1 MTSSCVVCV
10 CSSPRV
16 AAPAGRLVLA
26 TQVDHTATVLR
37 TLARR
42 NGLTLQPLAPGLL
55 AMDSTRVEE
64 FVALAHGALSS
75 VEAAEV
81 RCVVLSSHDLLDVAV
96 LSQALTA
103 PTLQAAGARV
113 ANADLL
119 PLFADE
125 AGCFHC
131 VYQPIVTLPERNPV
145 GVEALLRARTPDGRL
160 VTPDELFPAAE
171 AAGWTHLIDRIG
183 RTTAL
188 RGAAGWLPPE
198 QLLFINFILTSIYR
212 PEVCLRTTELA
223 ARESNIRLDQIVF
236 EVTEGHQV
244 RDVDHLEEVFDY
256 YRSHDCKVALDDLG
270 AGYSS
275 LNLLVRLRPDIVK
288 LDKDL
293 VQALPEATSRA
304 VVAAIVDMTHSYGGQ
319 VLAECVETED
329 QAEAA
334 TDLGVDLGQG
344 WLFGRPQRH
353 TRPPSQT
360 RPDPA
365 LAGRRAAPRPQPTA
379 ADTVHPSRPHPSR
392 PDPSRPDAAV
402 AVHLPRPLR
411 QASPGPM
418 GMSRLLVRAVDG
430 SGSGVVV
437 VDMQVEDHPMLYV
450 NAAFE
455 QMTGYTSAEVLGRNC
470 RLLQGEQTDPETVRA
485 LSLAIRHG
493 QEHRCVLR
501 NYRKDGT
508 PWWNELRL
516 SPVRDETGLLTHYLG
531 YQHDVTTRI
540 EAEEAL
546 ARQATQDGLT
556 GLANHSHL
564 LRQLQTSLHA
574 ASLSGR
580 AVAVLF
586 IDLDG
591 FKAVNDTHGHAA
603 GDSVLIQVAE
613 RLRATLRASD
623 LICRNGGDEF
633 VAVLDDLDPLDA
645 ARIADRAG
653 RDVTTSLQR
662 PFVAGPG
669 SMTLSGSVGVAV
681 YPHQATT
688 ADRLLALADSDMYQ
702 TKKVHSQAT
711 PRN

>member
-1 MTSSCVVCV
+1 MKSSCDGCV

-16 AAPAGRLVLA
+16 AACEGRLVLA
-26 TQVDHTATVLR
+26 TQVDHTATALR

-42 NGLTLQPLAPGLL
+42 HGLTLRQLAPGLL

-64 FVALAHGALSS
+64 FVALAHDALSS

-81 RCVVLSSHDLLDVAV
+81 RCVVLSSEDLPDVAL
-96 LSQALTA
+96 LSQALAA
-103 PTLQAAGARV
+103 PTLAAAGARV
-113 ANADLL
+113 AHADLL

-125 AGCFHC
+125 AGCFYS
-131 VYQPIVTLPERNPV
+131 VYQPIVTLPGRNPV
-145 GVEALLRARTPDGRL
+145 GVEALLRATTPEGRP
-160 VTPDELFPAAE
+160 VTPDVLFPAAE
-171 AAGWTHLIDRIG
+171 AAGWIHLIDRVG

-188 RGAAGWLPPE
+188 RGAAGWLPPD
-198 QLLFINFILTSIYR
+198 QLLFINFIPTSIYR

-223 ARESNIRLDQIVF
+223 AREANIRLDQIVF
-236 EVTEGHQV
+236 EVTEGHQI
-244 RDVDHLEEVFDY
+244 RDIDHLEAVFDY

-275 LNLLVRLRPDIVK
+275 LNMLVRLRPDIVK

-293 VQALPEATSRA
+293 VQALPDPTSRA
-304 VVAAIVDMTHSYGGQ
+304 VVTAIVDITHSYGGQ
-319 VLAECVETED
+319 VLAECVETEE
-329 QAEAA
+329 QAAVA

-344 WLFGRPQRH
+344 WLFGRPERP
-353 TRPPSQT
+353 TRPRSKTGVHTAGP
-360 RPDPA
+360 
-365 LAGRRAAPRPQPTA
+365 GRRATIAAQPGVTDQGIPDQPTQ
-379 ADTVHPSRPHPSR
+379 

-402 AVHLPRPLR
+402 AVHLPRQIG
-411 QASPGPM
+411 QASPGPT

-430 SGSGVVV
+430 SLSGVVV
-437 VDMQVEDHPMLYV
+437 VDVQAEDQPMLYV

-470 RLLQGEQTDPETVRA
+470 RLLQGEQTDPETVRG
-485 LSLAIRHG
+485 LSLAIRQG
-493 QEHRCVLR
+493 KEHRCVLR

-516 SPVRDETGLLTHYLG
+516 SPVRDETGRLTHYLG

-546 ARQATQDGLT
+546 ARQATQDSLT
-556 GLANHSHL
+556 GLANRGHML
-564 LRQLQTSLHA
+564 QQLQA
-574 ASLSGR
+574 AIDTAAVKGQ

-591 FKAVNDTHGHAA
+591 FKVVNDTHGHAA
-603 GDSVLIQVAE
+603 GDDVLIQVAE
-613 RLRATLRASD
+613 RLRAALRASD

-633 VAVLDDLDPLDA
+633 VAVLGDLDPLDA
-645 ARIADRAG
+645 TRVADRAV
-653 RDVTTSLQR
+653 RDVTASLQR
-662 PFVAGPG
+662 PLVAGSG
-669 SMTLSGSVGVAV
+669 SMTLGGSVGASV

-688 ADRLLALADSDMYQ
+688 ADRLLALADSDMYR
-702 TKKVHSQAT
+702 TKKTRSQT
-711 PRN
+711 RTRS